1 MRLMFRTLAFLF
13 LLSVSFV
20 LPQISFAQKD
30 VTTAQ
35 GYNNIMSQGI
45 IFANICP
52 SPAPE
57 DGVGDTC
64 QCRAQGICSLAEVT
78 QVAVNVIILIL
89 GISGTV
95 ALLMFIYG
103 GWNWVFAQGRPEY
116 IQAGKDTMKHA
127 IIGLAII
134 FGAYALINFAIALL
148 GGITPGATLEDTIE
162 ALPAKQG
169 GSGVKIDAKSVI
181 DTNNQ

>member
-1 MRLMFRTLAFLF
+1 MRFFFRTLFSLTLAGALF
-13 LLSVSFV
+13 ALPSFS
-20 LPQISFAQKD
+20 LAAPQK
-30 VTTAQ
+30 VTAAQ
-35 GYNNIMSQGI
+35 GYSNIMSQGI
-45 IFANICP
+45 IFANICTT
-52 SPAPE
+52 PAPE

-78 QVAVNVIILIL
+78 QVAVNIIILIL

-116 IQAGKDTMKHA
+116 IQTGKDTMKHA

-134 FGAYALINFAIALL
+134 FGAYALINFVIAVL
-148 GGITPGATLEDTIE
+148 GGISPQSTLEGTIE
-162 ALPAKQG
+162 ALPAEQDG
-169 GSGVKIDAKSVI
+169 AVTPIDADSVI
-181 DTNNQ
+181 DTN